1 MTYCHASS
9 SDQYLSEQNTVKMF
23 PVRKSIILTV
33 QTLDRRFYRWQL
45 GDTTNYINYRQTESR
60 SGFAPTFVNIWRA
73 AAASPPRMDTRLRND
88 TQSHSVDII
97 NAQGH
102 PHTVY
107 ITNGKLF
114 NARLPTLLASSKLT
128 EATLSN
134 YKGIRKKHFICSRL
148 YLEHSLGT

>member
-1 MTYCHASS
+1 
-9 SDQYLSEQNTVKMF
+9 MF

-60 SGFAPTFVNIWRA
+60 SGFAPTFVNIWRVA
-73 AAASPPRMDTRLRND
+73 AAAPRPGRTLGYA
-88 TQSHSVDII
+88 TTHSHTAVDII

-107 ITNGKLF
+107 ITNGELY
-114 NARLPTLLASSKLT
+114 NARL
-128 EATLSN
+128 
-134 YKGIRKKHFICSRL
+134 
-148 YLEHSLGT
+148 GTYTF